1 MDNLMDILGDLR
13 EDTGCYRAIVEAY
26 GVLFED
32 VASTATHRTKRVIR
46 ELFPQ
51 LSDKWDSVAVDD
63 AGRPILTM
71 TGKKQ
76 TYIEYFERTIRNQ
89 FFHDGENQKFEP
101 GVARIAYG
109 ELHLENRGQDSRKLS
124 SLKKIVKLISDGHAD
139 EYDANLNS
147 LSYSDLEVRFGTVV
161 QKADESLKNEL
172 TSAKYNNSDYV
183 IETIPD
189 FDTAKKFSK
198 YTNPDSRWCITH
210 LENMWDSYTSA
221 GLNRVYF
228 AYKPNFKEVKRVKGK
243 NAPIDEYGLS
253 LISIIVDP
261 WENLR
266 AVTTRWNH
274 DNGGSDHAMDA
285 RQLSKLLGGN
295 VFELCPPPPKP
306 EQHIDRVDEDSVR
319 IGDQIWMCHNLQ
331 MPADPEHGIFVKN
344 GETYFTWEAAM
355 RVAKEYGNGWR
366 LPTRQ
371 DWDRLSRFCGGNS
384 KAGTHL
390 KSTSGWDGE
399 NGLDTY
405 GFDGKPCGYYS
416 PGESWVYGRGRYGRF
431 WSATPAGPSDAYCR
445 CLNHYDISFE
455 LSSLPRFD
463 RASVRLIKGS
473 TGFLGFLFGR

>member
-1 MDNLMDILGDLR
+1 MDNLREILGGLR

-46 ELFPQ
+46 EMFPK
-51 LSDKWDSVAVDD
+51 LSDKWDSIAVDD

-109 ELHLENRGQDSRKLS
+109 ELNLENQGQDSRKLS
-124 SLKKIVKLISDGHAD
+124 SLKKIVKLISDGHAE
-139 EYDANLNS
+139 EYDSDLNG
-147 LSYSDLEVRFGTVV
+147 LSYSDLEARFGTVV
-161 QKADESLKNEL
+161 QKADDELKTEL
-172 TSAKYNNSDYV
+172 TSAKYKTSDYI
-183 IETIPD
+183 IEPIPD

-210 LENMWDSYTSA
+210 LEDMWDSYTSD

-228 AYKPNFKEVKRVKGK
+228 AYKPNFKEVKRIKGK

-274 DNGGSDHAMDA
+274 DNGGSDQAMDA

-295 VFELCPPPPKP
+295 VFELCPPPSKP
-306 EQHIDRVDEDSVR
+306 EQHIERIDADSVK

-331 MPADPEHGIFVKN
+331 MPADPEHGIYVKT

-366 LPTRQ
+366 LPSRE
-371 DWDRLSRFCGGNS
+371 DWNKLSRFCGGDS

-399 NGLDTY
+399 NGFDTY
-405 GFDGKPCGYYS
+405 GFDGKPCGYYP
-416 PGESWVYGRGRYGRF
+416 PGYSGVSYGGINGFF
-431 WSATPAGPSDAYCR
+431 WSATPNGTSLAYYRYLGCDDSYFR
-445 CLNHYDISFE
+445 GLDNGRSFG
-455 LSSLPRFD
+455 F
-463 RASVRLIKGS
+463 SVRLIKDS
-473 TGFLGFLFGR
+473 A

>member
-1 MDNLMDILGDLR
+1 MDNLREILGGLR

-32 VASTATHRTKRVIR
+32 IASTATHKTKRVIR
-46 ELFPQ
+46 EMFPQ
-51 LSDKWDSVAVDD
+51 LSDKWDSIAVDD

-109 ELHLENRGQDSRKLS
+109 ELNLEQRGQDSGKLS
-124 SLKKIVKLISDGHAD
+124 SLKKIVKLISDGHAE
-139 EYDANLNS
+139 EYDSDLNG
-147 LSYSDLEVRFGTVV
+147 LSYSGLEARFGTVV
-161 QKADESLKNEL
+161 QMADDELKNEL
-172 TSAKYNNSDYV
+172 TSAKYKNSDYI
-183 IETIPD
+183 IEPIPD
-189 FDTAKKFSK
+189 FETAKKFSE

-210 LENMWDSYTSA
+210 LENMWDSYTSD
-221 GLNRVYF
+221 GQNRVYF
-228 AYKPNFKEVKRVKGK
+228 AYKPNFKEVIRVKGK
-243 NAPIDEYGLS
+243 KAPLDEYGLS

-261 WENLR
+261 WDNLR

-274 DNGGSDHAMDA
+274 DNGGSDQAMDA

-331 MPADPEHGIFVKN
+331 MPADPEHGIYVVD

-366 LPTRQ
+366 LPSRE
-371 DWDRLSRFCGGNS
+371 DWEKLSRFCGGVY

-399 NGLDTY
+399 NGFDTY
-405 GFDGKPCGYYS
+405 GFDGKPCGYYA
-416 PGESWVYGRGRYGRF
+416 PGVSRVLGGGDYGDF
-431 WSATPAGPSDAYCR
+431 WSATPGGTSSAYGRSLGCSGS
-445 CLNHYDISFE
+445 SFGE
-455 LSSLPRFD
+455 LYNSRSYGFS
-463 RASVRLIKGS
+463 ARLLRDS
-473 TGFLGFLFGR
+473 A